1 MMPYDS
7 YRLYQTERPKTA
19 AEIRHADEQIG
30 QFSAAASGL
39 FRSITRPRSI
49 ITRHRRVVRSYRRDS
64 RSCAAQC
71 TAEPALRC

>member
-30 QFSAAASGL
+30 QFSATASAL
-39 FRSITRPRSI
+39 FRSITRPR
-49 ITRHRRVVRSYRRDS
+49 RVARAYRLDS
-64 RSCAAQC
+64 RRCAAQC
-71 TAEPALRC
+71 TAEPALPC

>member
-7 YRLYQTERPKTA
+7 YRLYQAERPKSA
-19 AEIRHADEQIG
+19 AEIRHADQQAG
-30 QFSAAASGL
+30 QLAAAASGL
-39 FRSITRPRSI
+39 FRSITLPG
-49 ITRHRRVVRSYRRDS
+49 RVVRSYRRDS